1 VGNSLEGG
9 GLSLEFHRRGREL
22 GRSKTVDSKDWA
34 KPARDRRRIQTLPE
48 IRGEILRE
56 IDRRRDEF
64 IELCA
69 EVVRHPT
76 ENPPGDT
83 AALADFV
90 AGWLRNQGID
100 AETVEPKP
108 TWRSL
113 LSTFNRDP
121 SGRLHFMF
129 NGHFDIFP
137 SGDHGAWKIPPF
149 EGRVSDGKIHGRG
162 VADMKGGLTASI
174 IAYGLLS
181 RYRESLP
188 ARVSLM
194 IVADEETG
202 GSWGTKWIL
211 ENLTG
216 WLPDACLI
224 GEPCS
229 PDAVRIGEKGV
240 SWIRVTI
247 AGRSYHG
254 SLGMADNCILQMSQ
268 ALLLLKDVTA
278 LKPEI
283 PERLRAIIETAKT
296 HNLND
301 DTRGRESLL
310 ERPSFNVGRIEG
322 GLKVNVAP
330 PDVTAE
336 VDIRVPFGITP
347 AEVLTWTKD
356 KLNAAGLNN
365 VALELTPTHGHANY
379 TDPEHPFAQVVAAN
393 ATEHYGKKPT
403 FTITTAATDGR
414 HFRYRGVP
422 TIIYGPRPQGIG
434 GVDEHITVEDFIA
447 VLKVH
452 ACAALDYI
460 QKGKNLL

>member
-1 VGNSLEGG
+1 M
-9 GLSLEFHRRGREL
+9 
-22 GRSKTVDSKDWA
+22 DSKKSNESPQNEQQA
-34 KPARDRRRIQTLPE
+34 PQLPE
-48 IRGEILRE
+48 VRARILEE
-56 IDRRRDEF
+56 IDNRRDEF

-69 EVVRHPT
+69 RVVRHST
-76 ENPPGDT
+76 ENPPGNT
-83 AALADFV
+83 VELADFV
-90 AGWLRNQGID
+90 RDGLRKEGIEV
-100 AETVEPKP
+100 ETFEPKP
-108 TWRSL
+108 TLKSL
-113 LSTFNRDP
+113 VSTFNKDRSDNP
-121 SGRLHFMF
+121 HFMF

-137 SGDHGAWKIPPF
+137 SGDHNSWKIPPF
-149 EGRVSDGKIHGRG
+149 EGRVQDGKIHGRG

-174 IAYGLLS
+174 IAYTLLY
-181 RYRESLP
+181 RYRDSLP

-202 GSWGTKWIL
+202 GFWGTKWIL
-211 ENLTG
+211 DNQPG
-216 WLPDACLI
+216 WLPDACII

-240 SWIRVTI
+240 SWLRITI

-254 SLGMADNCILQMSQ
+254 SLGMADNCILQMAQ
-268 ALLLLKDVTA
+268 ALLLLKNVTE
-278 LKPEI
+278 LKPNI
-283 PERLRAIIETAKT
+283 PERLRLIIEKAKT
-296 HNLND
+296 HNLNE

-310 ERPSFNVGRIEG
+310 ERPSFSVGRIEG

-347 AEVLTWTKD
+347 QDVLSWARGRLD
-356 KLNAAGLNN
+356 SAGLKN
-365 VALELTPTHGHANY
+365 ALLELTPTHGQANY
-379 TDPEHPFAQVVAAN
+379 TDPEHPLAQIVARN
-393 ATEHYGKKPT
+393 AAEHYGKQPT

-414 HFRYRGVP
+414 HFRQRAVP

-447 VLKVH
+447 VLRVH

-460 QKGKNLL
+460 AWRNGA